1 MRAVVMVVLLGA
13 CVIPPELPP
22 SQAAAA
28 ADLVRAE
35 TPPLYRRLYDYA
47 FLPAVQTK
55 EQRVRLRIFFREMAF
70 DLYQIGLLEE
80 VHAATQRERVA
91 VAARNAEIVAQYEPE
106 VGAVYDELWRAMD
119 AGADAAALAAI
130 GDKLAVVDRREAELL
145 DLRSASVRTILDLEQ
160 TFLGT
165 LSQKQD
171 VYFADAIFALRH
183 RLDPWANPGDFHE
196 LVGTVY
202 VAGEFGT
209 LTRATYDPA
218 EDHLNIG
225 GLWSPEPEKLAGPYF
240 QDARRDVILYMLL
253 LEPAF
258 AEALAA
264 VKAEGGGAALVPRLA
279 PVVPAAD
286 AVVPPAEPV
295 VPAAPTAAPVAP
307 RG

>member
-1 MRAVVMVVLLGA
+1 MRSLVMVVLLGG

-28 ADLVRAE
+28 ADLARAE

-47 FLPAVQTK
+47 FLPAVQTQ

-80 VHAATQRERVA
+80 LHGATQRERTA

-119 AGADAAALAAI
+119 AGADDAALAAI
-130 GDKLAVVDRREAELL
+130 GAKLDAVDRRERELL
-145 DLRSASVRTILDLEQ
+145 DLRSESVRTILDLEQ

-209 LTRATYDPA
+209 LTRSTYDPG

-264 VKAEGGGAALVPRLA
+264 VKAERGGPDL
-279 PVVPAAD
+279 VPAA
-286 AVVPPAEPV
+286 APVTPVSAPVPP
-295 VPAAPTAAPVAP
+295 
-307 RG
+307 G